1 MQHKLKFMFS
11 ICLFLLLL
19 NGCTIRQ
26 NNDTGAYQKDVT
38 DTSGLKVS
46 EDLGTPSTSLLYTV
60 LPLTSAA
67 AEITVQYENTGREAL
82 SYENEIQID
91 RLIDGTWYFWG
102 ETGNTLEGA
111 TGVWQGETVKETYA
125 FTTDK
130 MQDGDFYTPYDEKLV
145 IKNGIDSSLFDGSVI
160 IVLFPGTYR
169 ARTQFYTLD
178 ETEDINKYENIAEF
192 VVTE

>member
-1 MQHKLKFMFS
+1 MQHKLKFMLS
-11 ICLFLLLL
+11 ISLILLLL
-19 NGCTIRQ
+19 NGCTIMQ
-26 NNDTGAYQKDVT
+26 YNDTGAYQKDVT

-67 AEITVQYENTGREAL
+67 DDADEITVQYENTGREAL

-111 TGVWQGETVKETYA
+111 TCVAGR
-125 FTTDK
+125 
-130 MQDGDFYTPYDEKLV
+130 
-145 IKNGIDSSLFDGSVI
+145 NGKGNV
-160 IVLFPGTYR
+160 
-169 ARTQFYTLD
+169 
-178 ETEDINKYENIAEF
+178 
-192 VVTE
+192 